1 MILKTVFFFY
11 YYCCD
16 MSLHSKICLKI
27 VKQINL
33 KKPNS
38 IWLANKHLLA
48 CASFLSLLIPP
59 SIFSPHFCFRCSTM
73 FVGSWKKTE
82 TLSGM
87 TSCLFSKTA
96 GTKAVFYVP
105 CWTHTHTYTFT
116 CSVPHPCRLDF
127 IYDLFEHVGSRNGDE
142 TLKMGTARRKPTVSS
157 QFRVRLKLLV
167 MLIRLCAQSGK
178 KGYEIM

>member
-1 MILKTVFFFY
+1 MT
-11 YYCCD
+11 C
-16 MSLHSKICLKI
+16 
-27 VKQINL
+27 KQ
-33 KKPNS
+33 
-38 IWLANKHLLA
+38 
-48 CASFLSLLIPP
+48 ASFGLCEFFVLFWFHLRFFPLTSVLGALRCLWDLGKKQR
-59 SIFSPHFCFRCSTM
+59 HFQGWHPVYSQRQQVQKQYSTFRA
-73 FVGSWKKTE
+73 E
-82 TLSGM
+82 
-87 TSCLFSKTA
+87 
-96 GTKAVFYVP
+96 
-105 CWTHTHTYTFT
+105 HTHTYTFT